1 MEKYGILCAGDT
13 ELAPFFK
20 IIRPCKITEKAMLKF
35 YEGKIGKSEA
45 VAVCS
50 GVCKVNAAAAAQLLI
65 DCFEVTALINSG
77 TAGGMDKGV
86 QLFDTI
92 VSEKLIYHDVAE
104 DILTEFHPFL
114 TENCFK
120 SDGKLL
126 AAARRYA
133 ESSDFPVLFGA
144 TVTGEQFIENE
155 DRDKINRKYS
165 PLSADMESAAAAHVC
180 YLNGIPFLSVRTVTD
195 TAEHNGL
202 SNFEKNCEAASA
214 RAAEITAA
222 VIIQLQEQQAASPY

>member
-1 MEKYGILCAGDT
+1 MDKFGILCAGDT
-13 ELAPFFK
+13 ELAPFIK
-20 IIRPCKITEKAMLKF
+20 IIKPCKASEKAMLKF
-35 YEGKIGKSEA
+35 YEGKMGKSAA

-50 GVCKVNAAAAAQLLI
+50 GVCKVNAAAAAQFLI
-65 DCFEVTALINSG
+65 DCFGVTVLINAG
-77 TAGGMDKGV
+77 TAGGIDKDV
-86 QLFDTI
+86 RLFVTI

-133 ESSDFPVLFGA
+133 ESSDFSVLFGT

-155 DRDKINRKYS
+155 ERDKISRKYS
-165 PLSADMESAAAAHVC
+165 PLSADMESAAVAHVC

-202 SNFEKNCEAASA
+202 SNFEKNCETASA
-214 RAAEITAA
+214 RGAEITPA
-222 VIIQLQEQQAASPY
+222 VIMQLQEPQAACPY

>member
-1 MEKYGILCAGDT
+1 MDKFGILCAGDT
-13 ELAPFFK
+13 ELAPFIK
-20 IIRPCKITEKAMLKF
+20 IIKPCKATEKAMLKF
-35 YEGKIGKSEA
+35 YEGKMGKSAA

-65 DCFEVTALINSG
+65 DCFGVTVLINAG
-77 TAGGMDKGV
+77 TAGGIDKDV
-86 QLFDTI
+86 RLFDTI

-133 ESSDFPVLFGA
+133 ESSDFSVLFGT
-144 TVTGEQFIENE
+144 TVTGEQFIEHGE
-155 DRDKINRKYS
+155 RDKISRKYS
-165 PLSADMESAAAAHVC
+165 PHSADMESAAVAHVC

-202 SNFEKNCEAASA
+202 SNFEKNCETASA

-222 VIIQLQEQQAASPY
+222 VIMQLQEPQAACPY